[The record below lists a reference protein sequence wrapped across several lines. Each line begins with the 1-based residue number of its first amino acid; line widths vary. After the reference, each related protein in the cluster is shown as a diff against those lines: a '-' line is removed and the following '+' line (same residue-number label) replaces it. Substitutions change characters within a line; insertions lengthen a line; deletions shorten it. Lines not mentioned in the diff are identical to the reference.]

1 MNYQLARNHMVNQ
14 QVRPWH
20 VLNET
25 VLNVMSGIPRE
36 LFVPPEYIELA
47 YSDSDIPIGSQQT
60 MLPPKTVGRVLQ
72 ALQINTNEKVLE
84 IGTGTGYITACLA
97 QLARDIVSV
106 EIDANLLESA
116 NKTLNQLDCRGVL
129 LECGNAVMGWE
140 NESPFDAIL
149 VTGSYP
155 LGVPQS
161 LCEQLA
167 EKGGRLL
174 AFCGQG
180 SAMEAVLII
189 RHGNDYT
196 TTSLFET
203 SVPAL
208 IHAPIPAQF
217 TF

>member
-1 MNYQLARNHMVNQ
+1 MNYQLARTHMVNQ

-36 LFVPPEYIELA
+36 LFVPPEYLELA
-47 YSDSDIPIGSQQT
+47 YSDLDIPIGLEQT

-72 ALQINTNEKVLE
+72 ALELNGHEKVLE
-84 IGTGTGYITACLA
+84 IGTGSGYITACLA
-97 QLARDIVSV
+97 QLTREIVSV
-106 EIDANLLESA
+106 EIHATLLESA
-116 NKTLNQLDCRGVL
+116 NKTLNQLDCRGIL
-129 LECGNAVMGWE
+129 LECGNAVMGWD
-140 NESPFDAIL
+140 NDSPFDAIL

-161 LCEQLA
+161 LCAQLA

-180 SAMEAVLII
+180 SAMEAVLIT
-189 RHGNDYT
+189 RQGAHYT

-208 IHAPIPAQF
+208 VHAPMPAQF